1 MGVLEVGVQEQV
13 QVGILNTDVRVGLIE
28 VFEWTGGGKRVSCV
42 DTWESN
48 VLDRGGGQCQG
59 PRWDC
64 ASGIGNNRMV
74 NVPRMEWSKWGVI
87 GSEVKEVTGV

>member
-1 MGVLEVGVQEQV
+1 MGVQEQV

-28 VFEWTGGGKRVSCV
+28 IFEWTGGGKRVSCV

-48 VLDRGGGQCQG
+48 VLDRGWPV
-59 PRWDC
+59 PRPK
-64 ASGIGNNRMV
+64 MV